1 MALSHKNCQL
11 NLSQTWNPS
20 ICYMV
25 PIWCQA
31 LLLFCCVLLHVCRP
45 QITTVFLFFHNSRIQ
60 RKPAPLTEV
69 LKAKAGDVYDLDCKQ
84 DVSFLV
90 RESFTPK
97 RPAWAEDDDFQK
109 HVAGKTPWF
118 FWAPECLF
126 GVVLGWSEEAMY
138 LHSIQ

>member
-1 MALSHKNCQL
+1 M
-11 NLSQTWNPS
+11 
-20 ICYMV
+20 
-25 PIWCQA
+25 
-31 LLLFCCVLLHVCRP
+31 
-45 QITTVFLFFHNSRIQ
+45 
-60 RKPAPLTEV
+60 TEV